1 MYNYTDSPTIVSRD
15 RLLFLDPHE
24 RWPAEYGKSPMFDF
38 VADGSDRDVQGQMAA
53 FSALM
58 PDTTQALKGTI
69 IRVPLRTKEQA
80 VGNQIS
86 EDVPAIEEVQ
96 TALDEFAAEFG
107 NNGLLFMRNVEQLVI
122 CSRGGKSV
130 EIRLTNVDAVRR

>member
-1 MYNYTDSPTIVSRD
+1 
-15 RLLFLDPHE
+15 
-24 RWPAEYGKSPMFDF
+24 MFDF